1 MSINPEELKAVMR
14 SWTSG
19 VAVVTSYWEGTQ
31 HGMTVNSFTSVSI
44 NPALIVVTLANNT
57 RTCQL
62 VKQSGKFGVTILSE
76 TQKDISDRFA
86 GKVDE
91 VEDRFYGLETFQM
104 SYPIPFLSD
113 GLGWLVCSVDKQIDL
128 GFSTLFIAEV
138 IQMKKGYGDPL
149 LYHNRD
155 YYHLGEKY
163 D

>member
-1 MSINPEELKAVMR
+1 MSINPEELKSVMR

-19 VAVVTSYWEGTQ
+19 VTVVTSYWEGVRY
-31 HGMTVNSFTSVSI
+31 GMTVNSFTSVSI
-44 NPALIVVTLANNT
+44 NPALVVVTLANNT

-62 VKQSGKFGVTILSE
+62 VKQSGKFGVTILSA
-76 TQKDISDRFA
+76 TQRDMSDRFA
-86 GKVDE
+86 GKVE
-91 VEDRFYGLETFQM
+91 ELEDRFMGLETFHLN
-104 SYPIPFLSD
+104 SSIPFLPD
-113 GLGWLVCSVDKQIDL
+113 GLGWLLCSVDKEIDL

-138 IQMKKGYGDPL
+138 IQIEIGYGEPL